1 MIGVPATANVDGEA
15 ASSTQ
20 SHTHIGTGHDDIG
33 RTTGDGM
40 NKEMR
45 RHPRQ
50 SGSASSA
57 GVPVAGLACEMPV
70 DRRRFLIGMR
80 TIATIGAGTLAL
92 ASGWRSALAQSY
104 PTAPVKLIVTTGAG
118 GAPDV
123 IARIVAEGLTHRW
136 GQQAFVANHPGAAG
150 SIGMKVAGSAPA
162 DGYTLLFALSSSFVA
177 LPEIAK
183 DYPYDL
189 VRDFVSIGF
198 VCEQPMAIAVPTS
211 LGVNTLGELIDYVKK
226 RPGEINVAVLS
237 RGGIPHLTSEWIK
250 LAAGLDWTSINYP
263 GTPAGLSDV
272 MGGRVQVI
280 MDGLPSLVGS
290 INGGKLKLLAVG
302 SAQRLPNRPE
312 TPTIAETLPAIPRA
326 LGFFAL
332 MGPPGT
338 PAPIAAKISDDL
350 RAVLSE
356 PATKQRFEDI
366 ASYVNPM
373 SGAELLSY
381 IRTEQAL
388 WKPVIEQIS
397 TFKPASK

>member
-1 MIGVPATANVDGEA
+1 M
-15 ASSTQ
+15 
-20 SHTHIGTGHDDIG
+20 
-33 RTTGDGM
+33 
-40 NKEMR
+40 
-45 RHPRQ
+45 
-50 SGSASSA
+50 
-57 GVPVAGLACEMPV
+57 VAV
-70 DRRRFLIGMR
+70 I
-80 TIATIGAGTLAL
+80 LAL
-92 ASGWRSALAQSY
+92 ASGGRSSAIAQRY

-123 IARIVAEGLTHRW
+123 IARIVAEGLSHRW

-280 MDGLPSLVGS
+280 MDGLPSLAGS
-290 INGGKLKLLAVG
+290 INGGTLKLLAVG
-302 SAQRLPNRPE
+302 SARRLPNRP
-312 TPTIAETLPAIPRA
+312 
-326 LGFFAL
+326 
-332 MGPPGT
+332 
-338 PAPIAAKISDDL
+338 
-350 RAVLSE
+350 
-356 PATKQRFEDI
+356 
-366 ASYVNPM
+366 
-373 SGAELLSY
+373 
-381 IRTEQAL
+381 RT
-388 WKPVIEQIS
+388 
-397 TFKPASK
+397 

>member
-1 MIGVPATANVDGEA
+1 MDRTHVGRARTRTLEKSMTTTAA
-15 ASSTQ
+15 
-20 SHTHIGTGHDDIG
+20 
-33 RTTGDGM
+33 GDGM
-40 NKEMR
+40 SKEAGLDSCR
-45 RHPRQ
+45 SISHQRAGAF
-50 SGSASSA
+50 SACASSPA
-57 GVPVAGLACEMPV
+57 PAFGQL
-70 DRRRFLIGMR
+70 FMR
-80 TIATIGAGTLAL
+80 TRRVIVAAILAL
-92 ASGWRSALAQSY
+92 ASGSGCPAIAQTY

-123 IARIVAEGLTHRW
+123 IARIVAEGLSHRW

-150 SIGMKVAGSAPA
+150 SIGMKIAGSAAP

-198 VCEQPMAIAVPTS
+198 VCEQPMAIAVPPS

-263 GTPAGLSDV
+263 GAPAGLSDV

-280 MDGLPSLVGS
+280 MDGLPSLAGS
-290 INGGKLKLLAVG
+290 INGGTLKLLAVG
-302 SAQRLPNRPE
+302 SAQRLPNHPD

-356 PATKQRFEDI
+356 PATKKRFEDI
-366 ASYVNPM
+366 ASYINPM
-373 SGAELLSY
+373 SPTELLAY

-397 TFKPASK
+397 MFKAAPK

>member
-1 MIGVPATANVDGEA
+1 MNGETSFDPSRSRGHARLLGLIAVVISGLVA
-15 ASSTQ
+15 A
-20 SHTHIGTGHDDIG
+20 G
-33 RTTGDGM
+33 
-40 NKEMR
+40 
-45 RHPRQ
+45 
-50 SGSASSA
+50 
-57 GVPVAGLACEMPV
+57 
-70 DRRRFLIGMR
+70 
-80 TIATIGAGTLAL
+80 GAAV
-92 ASGWRSALAQSY
+92 AQSY

-123 IARIVAEGLTHRW
+123 IARIVAEGLSRRW
-136 GQQAFVANHPGAAG
+136 GQQVFVANHPGAAG
-150 SIGMKVAGSAPA
+150 SIGMKVAGAAPP

-198 VCEQPMAIAVPTS
+198 VCEQPMAIAVPPS
-211 LGVNTLGELIDYVKK
+211 LGVGTLGQLIDYVKK
-226 RPGEINVAVLS
+226 RPGEVNVAVLS
-237 RGGIPHLTSEWIK
+237 RGGIPHLTAEWIK
-250 LAAGLDWTSINYP
+250 LAAGLEWTSINYP

-280 MDGLPSLVGS
+280 MDGLPSLAGS
-290 INGGKLKLLAVG
+290 ISGGQLKLLAVG
-302 SAQRLPNRPE
+302 SAARLPNQPD

-338 PAPIAAKISDDL
+338 PEAVARKTSDDL

-356 PATKQRFEDI
+356 PATKKRFEDI

-373 SGAELLSY
+373 SGAELLAY

-397 TFKPASK
+397 TFKAAPK